1 MKASL
6 EAAADAN
13 GTKAWG
19 NNGPHDSGQYNQFPE
34 DTGFFKR
41 GGTWDTDYGHF
52 FMEWYSG
59 KLIEHG
65 DKLLGAADSIFRGS
79 GAILSGK
86 IAGIH
91 WHYKTRSHAAELTA
105 GYYNTR
111 NSDGYLPIA
120 RMLAKYDVVF
130 NFTCMEMRDS
140 EQPQHAN
147 CSPEGLVKQVKRAV
161 KAAGIELAG
170 ENALERYDGG
180 AYGQVLATSRS
191 DSGNGLCAFT
201 FLRLNK
207 RLFEA
212 ENWRQL
218 VNFVRSMSEGGR
230 VKLPEIDSSSTD
242 LYVRFV
248 DIDMKKLKEDKEI
261 VLV

>member
-1 MKASL
+1 MRASL

-13 GTKAWG
+13 GKKDWG
-19 NNGPHDSGQYNQFPE
+19 NSGPHDSGQYNQFPE
-34 DTGFFKR
+34 DTGFFR
-41 GGTWDTDYGHF
+41 REGTWDTDYGRF

-59 KLIEHG
+59 KLLEHG
-65 DKLLGAADSIFRGS
+65 DKILGSADRIFRGT
-79 GAILSGK
+79 GAKLSGK
-86 IAGIH
+86 VAGIH

-111 NSDGYLPIA
+111 HSDGYLPIA
-120 RMLAKYDVVF
+120 KMLAKYDVVF
-130 NFTCMEMRDS
+130 NFTCMEMRDN

-147 CSPEGLVKQVKRAV
+147 CSPEGLVRQVKLAV
-161 KAAGIELAG
+161 KAAGIGLAG

-180 AYGQVLATSRS
+180 AYAQVLTTSRS

-230 VKLPEIDSSSTD
+230 VRQPESDSSTTD

-248 DIDMKKLKEDKEI
+248 DNKLKSLKEDKEA
-261 VLV
+261 VLL